1 MGFEVHGSFFFYP
14 QKYQSK
20 KGQSFKNLKF
30 GCQVEVSNKIP
41 RVSCIFST
49 FLLKWWLVWWSY
61 LVISQSCLQL
71 PWNMLRGLQEIYS
84 LFMHPQV
91 QANGQQQQMN
101 KINMQTW
108 DSLSSMEEYKG
119 VIIRPILQSRQLI
132 SIQQALRTNHVD
144 LQTIQNQ
151 NNKK

>member
-1 MGFEVHGSFFFYP
+1 
-14 QKYQSK
+14 
-20 KGQSFKNLKF
+20 
-30 GCQVEVSNKIP
+30 
-41 RVSCIFST
+41 
-49 FLLKWWLVWWSY
+49 
-61 LVISQSCLQL
+61 
-71 PWNMLRGLQEIYS
+71 
-84 LFMHPQV
+84 MHPQV

-108 DSLSSMEEYKG
+108 DSLSSMEDKG
-119 VIIRPILQSRQLI
+119 VFIRPILQSRQLI

>member
-1 MGFEVHGSFFFYP
+1 
-14 QKYQSK
+14 
-20 KGQSFKNLKF
+20 
-30 GCQVEVSNKIP
+30 
-41 RVSCIFST
+41 
-49 FLLKWWLVWWSY
+49 
-61 LVISQSCLQL
+61 
-71 PWNMLRGLQEIYS
+71 
-84 LFMHPQV
+84 MHPQV

-119 VIIRPILQSRQLI
+119 VIIRPILQSCQLI